1 MRIPAPALLLPALL
15 ASGTGILLR
24 LRGIEEAAI
33 TFDICQELVDRYL
46 LVSEEEIAEAMREFL
61 DAHSQLIEGAA
72 AVPIAALKR
81 ISADFQGKNVVIVI
95 CGGNISRATLG
106 KIIC

>member
-1 MRIPAPALLLPALL
+1 MNKNVHQE
-15 ASGTGILLR
+15 ASTVHNSYLWLTMF
-24 LRGIEEAAI
+24 AI
-33 TFDICQELVDRYL
+33 AD
-46 LVSEEEIAEAMREFL
+46 AMREFI

-81 ISADFQGKNVVIVI
+81 ISADFQGKDVVIVI